1 MANSR
6 KNRALDEFLSPS
18 ELEIFQN
25 KEFRKILTP
34 NEFRHLESN
43 SPPHTLPP
51 KVSRDFPSQTQHI
64 SRYIADFH
72 TQIALQWYLPS
83 GIEMLDQFFPG
94 SQIPPQESPSHK
106 SPSHKLPSHKSSSH
120 KSPSH
125 KSPPKESS
133 SHESYPKESTP
144 HGLPSHSLTLF
155 YGKARSGKSQI
166 CHQLPIE
173 LFKLSPVPPGKNIIF
188 IDTENTFRPS
198 RIKEIA
204 TTQKLL
210 DESILSNIISV
221 GTPNYASFNLTM
233 TKIPELLSSLPI
245 KLLII
250 DSLTNVYRVEIAQN
264 PENVNSIIANLAK
277 NLKKLTQWAITYN
290 LVVCLTSQVTSTF
303 DKTYF
308 FDVIPVLSTTLNRY
322 IKNWILLGEGDQE
335 ANLTGIHGLRYA
347 HLVNSENAPEKIIK
361 FEISS
366 SGVKDFIG

>member
-1 MANSR
+1 MPKLKKIIIRGKKLLFVTNSGNTR
-6 KNRALDEFLSPS
+6 VLDESLSPS

-34 NEFRHLESN
+34 NEFRHLESH
-43 SPPHTLPP
+43 SPKNTIPQRVAQNFL
-51 KVSRDFPSQTQHI
+51 SQTHHI
-64 SRYIADFH
+64 SRFIADQQ
-72 TQIALQWYLPS
+72 TQIANQWYLPS
-83 GIEMLDQFFPG
+83 GIGMLDQFF
-94 SQIPPQESPSHK
+94 SRSHIPPHEIPSHE
-106 SPSHKLPSHKSSSH
+106 LPS
-120 KSPSH
+120 
-125 KSPPKESS
+125 
-133 SHESYPKESTP
+133 
-144 HGLPSHSLTLF
+144 HGLPSQSLTLF

-166 CHQLPIE
+166 CHQLPVE

-210 DESILSNIISV
+210 DESILSNIIAV

-233 TKIPELLSSLPI
+233 TKIPELLSTHPI
-245 KLLII
+245 ELLII

-264 PENVNSIIANLAK
+264 PENVNSIIANLAR
-277 NLKKLTQWAITYN
+277 NLKKLTQWANNYN

-335 ANLTGIHGLRYA
+335 ANLIGLHGLRYA
-347 HLVNSENAPEKIIK
+347 HLVNSENVQEEIIK
-361 FEISS
+361 FEISP
-366 SGVKDFIG
+366 SGVKDFFG